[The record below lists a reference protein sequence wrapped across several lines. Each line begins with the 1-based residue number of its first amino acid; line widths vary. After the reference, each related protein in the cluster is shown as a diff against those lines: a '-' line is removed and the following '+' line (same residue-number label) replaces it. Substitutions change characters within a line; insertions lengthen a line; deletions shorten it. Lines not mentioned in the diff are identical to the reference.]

1 MTNIQYSLPN
11 WGFNCI
17 FFSFN
22 KFYLYQGVI
31 AEFDFAPG
39 TGATETRE
47 YGAKGTFV

>member
-11 WGFNCI
+11 WVLI
-17 FFSFN
+17 ESLFSSIT
-22 KFYLYQGVI
+22 FYLNQGVI

-47 YGAKGTFV
+47 YGAKGTIV